1 MFKKLATSMLRS
13 SSISTSEKVV
23 VDHRRF
29 AHSASLLS
37 LPSRRVVSVSTQSS
51 SFMSSIT
58 PTYRL
63 MSSCIFAKA
72 SVLCP
77 SSRIVTTPL
86 PSLALFMPLRGVK
99 TKKAA
104 AKRFIKTG
112 SGNLKYGHA
121 GKRHLTS
128 HKSKDRKRRLNKLG
142 ILDGVWKKK
151 MMKIL

>member
-1 MFKKLATSMLRS
+1 MFKKLATNILRS
-13 SSISTSEKVV
+13 SINTSEKVV
-23 VDHRRF
+23 IDQRRF
-29 AHSASLLS
+29 VHAPLLS
-37 LPSRRVVSVSTQSS
+37 RIVTLSTQSS
-51 SFMSSIT
+51 SFKSSIT
-58 PTYRL
+58 PTYRS

-72 SVLCP
+72 SMSGP
-77 SSRIVTTPL
+77 SSRVVTTSL
-86 PSLALFMPLRGVK
+86 PSLPLFMSVRGVK

-142 ILDGVWKKK
+142 QLEGVWKKK